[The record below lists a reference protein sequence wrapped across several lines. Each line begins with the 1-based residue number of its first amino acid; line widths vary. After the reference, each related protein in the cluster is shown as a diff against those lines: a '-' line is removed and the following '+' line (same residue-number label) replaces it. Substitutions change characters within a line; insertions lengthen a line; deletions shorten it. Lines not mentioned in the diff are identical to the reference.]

1 MRLHHV
7 VFCVRPENQDHAAGL
22 WRDLGLTFMEVDL
35 ADLGL
40 RVLIDWDAG
49 IEVVAPTGPGDQ
61 AQSFTEFL
69 DDRGEGLYS
78 IVMSVAEVGGPA
90 GIAAR
95 YGAPVRYEQRR
106 QHGGLRIDE
115 VSLEPVH
122 GMAVTFLATE
132 PTGPRG
138 TSDSE

>member
-7 VFCVRPENQDHAAGL
+7 VFCVRPENQDHAAEL

-35 ADLGL
+35 DDLGL
-40 RVLIDWDAG
+40 RVLIDWEAG
-49 IEVVAPTGPGDQ
+49 IEVVAPTGPGD
-61 AQSFTEFL
+61 
-69 DDRGEGLYS
+69 S
-78 IVMSVAEVGGPA
+78 IVMSVSEVSGPTE
-90 GIAAR
+90 IAAR

-106 QHGGLRIDE
+106 EHGGLRIDE

-132 PTGPRG
+132 ATG
-138 TSDSE
+138 